1 MYKDEYHPQVKHDV
15 KKLPAQ
21 LRELIK
27 NEHIPILL
35 AHTEEGEGLVGDLKG
50 VWSYHFSFM
59 SQQYRIA
66 YMLNHSTETVIIL
79 MIGKRGEFYQLLK
92 RRIKQK

>member
-1 MYKDEYHPQVKHDV
+1 MYKDEYHPQVKHDL

-27 NEHIPILL
+27 TEHLPTLL
-35 AHTEEGEGLVGDLKG
+35 IHPEEGEGLVGDLKG
-50 VWSYHFSFM
+50 IWSYHFSFL

-66 YMLNHSTETVIIL
+66 YMINHSAEIVIIL

-92 RRIKQK
+92 RRMKRK